1 MDVEGTLGKGTLGN
15 ARRVCGVRSRCFS
28 SPPGHSSGPP
38 DGRSWRSL
46 ASPLRSCSGWPREDP
61 ELLAERM
68 SSRYREG
75 NHSGTRCLWPL
86 CWCSSFC
93 G

>member
-1 MDVEGTLGKGTLGN
+1 MLAEFAVFAALLFVS
-15 ARRVCGVRSRCFS
+15 ARTQLWPAGWAFMALFS
-28 SPPGHSSGPP
+28 FA
-38 DGRSWRSL
+38 L
-46 ASPLRSCSGWPREDP
+46 AIVLWLTREDP